1 MLNVNINNESIS
13 IAEISQLKKENEL
26 LRSELVHFI
35 KKYMETSSLLK
46 EGLDI
51 IKCCEE
57 HLQQL
62 EDKLFWADEARRLYN
77 EGWNYK
83 DALEIVRIE
92 ENIQKFLRRR
102 GVI

>member
-1 MLNVNINNESIS
+1 MINVNMNNESIS
-13 IAEISQLKKENEL
+13 IVEISQLKKENEL
-26 LRSELVHFI
+26 LKSQLVHFI

-51 IKCCEE
+51 IKLCEE
-57 HLQQL
+57 QLQQL

-83 DALEIVRIE
+83 EALEIVRLE
-92 ENIQKFLRRR
+92 ESIQSFLRRK
-102 GVI
+102 GVM